1 MTNFDN
7 KKTLRELMRE
17 LLLTG
22 DYFVKRE
29 IQKQET
35 SYWGDEAIVNDPDG
49 NVRNLL
55 SKDEID
61 KRVQNYEY
69 IIKFVRDLSP
79 ESVLDLGCGLG
90 DMLLN
95 LDGVKFRTGVDS
107 DVKLAQKR
115 SNKISWI
122 ESDVEFFE
130 NVSNYEVIICH
141 HVIEHL
147 NDPINFVKRIY
158 LAMKKNSVL
167 IVGTPD
173 FDCGAA
179 RLFDKNFRMLDDP
192 THQSLF
198 SLDSL
203 TRLLRDTGFILIDS
217 DYPFFETNYFNQENL
232 MKLFNKDDYSPAF
245 YGNWF
250 TLFAKKK

>member
-7 KKTLRELMRE
+7 KKTLRELMQE

-35 SYWGDEAIVNDPDG
+35 SYWGDEAVVNDPDG
-49 NVRNLL
+49 NIRNLL

-69 IIKFVRDLSP
+69 IIQFVRNLSP

-130 NVSNYEVIICH
+130 K
-141 HVIEHL
+141 
-147 NDPINFVKRIY
+147 F
-158 LAMKKNSVL
+158 
-167 IVGTPD
+167 
-173 FDCGAA
+173 AA
-179 RLFDKNFRMLDDP
+179 SAW
-192 THQSLF
+192 H
-198 SLDSL
+198 
-203 TRLLRDTGFILIDS
+203 
-217 DYPFFETNYFNQENL
+217 
-232 MKLFNKDDYSPAF
+232 
-245 YGNWF
+245 YGRPSS
-250 TLFAKKK
+250 

>member
-1 MTNFDN
+1 MQ
-7 KKTLRELMRE
+7 E

-35 SYWGDEAIVNDPDG
+35 SYWGDEAVVNDPDG
-49 NVRNLL
+49 NIRNLL

-69 IIKFVRDLSP
+69 IIQFVRNLSP

-147 NDPINFVKRIY
+147 DDPVNFIKRIY

-173 FDCGAA
+173 FDCGVA
-179 RLFDKNFRMLDDP
+179 RLFDKKFRMLDDP

-217 DYPFFETNYFNQENL
+217 DYPFFETNYFNKENL

>member
-1 MTNFDN
+1 MQ
-7 KKTLRELMRE
+7 E

-49 NVRNLL
+49 NIRNLL
-55 SKDEID
+55 NKDEID

-147 NDPINFVKRIY
+147 DDPVNFIKRIY
-158 LAMKKNSVL
+158 SAMKKNSVL

-179 RLFDKNFRMLDDP
+179 RLFDKKFRMLDDP

-203 TRLLRDTGFILIDS
+203 TRLLRDTGFILIDT
-217 DYPFFETNYFNQENL
+217 DYPFFETNYFNKENL
-232 MKLFNKDDYSPAF
+232 MKLFNKEDYSPAF